1 MSQKPMIAIPV
12 MARTLPELEEKLT
25 AVAPLDFDI

>member
-12 MARTLPELEEKLT
+12 MARTLPELEEELT
-25 AVAPLDFDI
+25 ALAPAGF

>member
-12 MARTLPELEEKLT
+12 MTRTLPELEEKLT
-25 AVAPLDFDI
+25 AFWEEMHL